1 MNVLSLC
8 DGMSCAML
16 ALNRAGIKVDNY
28 YSAEIKPVALYLQK
42 YHYIDGATDYRKMCN
57 RFIQIGDVN
66 KISYKDGKLNFTDG
80 YSNFA
85 EKVDI
90 DLVCFGSPCQSFSRA
105 MREERRIGLED
116 KVRSGLFLECA
127 RILKEVNPK
136 YFLMENVVMRKEDEA
151 VITSMLGVK
160 PVRINSSLVTAQLRD
175 RLYWTNIPGVTI
187 PEDKGIKLQDVISN
201 GYAPVEKARCLTA
214 CDSHGFYN
222 GCNWKATSRFHR
234 FWYKCFTT
242 MVFPTEEDFNKVLK
256 ITEEIR
262 QGRTSRAEFYDK
274 CDPAPFQKA
283 RYLWKG
289 ERARLQTVPE
299 NYVACLTEK
308 DAADLL
314 GDGWTVDIIAGI
326 FKGMACPE
334 R

>member
-28 YSAEIKPVALYLQK
+28 YSAEIKPMALRLQH
-42 YHYIDGATDYRKMCN
+42 YHYIDGKSYYKNLCTT
-57 RFIQIGDVN
+57 FTQIGDVN
-66 KISYKDGKLNFTDG
+66 KISYKDGRLNWENG
-80 YSNFA
+80 SSN
-85 EKVDI
+85 EPI

-105 MREERRIGLED
+105 MREERRVGLED

-127 RILKEVNPK
+127 RILKEVKPK

-151 VITSMLGVK
+151 VITDMLGVK
-160 PVRINSSLVTAQLRD
+160 PVRINSSLITAQLRD
-175 RLYWTNIPGVTI
+175 RLYWTNIPGVKV
-187 PEDKGIKLQDVISN
+187 PADKGIKLQDIIDD
-201 GYAPVEKARCLTA
+201 GYASVEKARCLTA

-242 MVFPTEEDFNKVLK
+242 MIFPTEEDFRRVLE
-256 ITEEIR
+256 ITEKVR
-262 QGRTSRAEFYDK
+262 NGRTSRAEFYDD
-274 CDPAPFQKA
+274 CDPEPFSKA

-289 ERARLQTVPE
+289 EREQDYRQFLRT
-299 NYVACLTEK
+299 
-308 DAADLL
+308 
-314 GDGWTVDIIAGI
+314 
-326 FKGMACPE
+326 M
-334 R
+334 

>member
-8 DGMSCAML
+8 DGMSCGLL
-16 ALNRAGIKVDNY
+16 ALDRAGIEVEHY
-28 YSAEIKPVALYLQK
+28 FSAEIKPMALKLQR
-42 YHYIDGATDYRKMCN
+42 YHYIDGKSDYKNLCTT
-57 RFIQIGDVN
+57 FTQIGDVN
-66 KISYKDGKLNFTDG
+66 KISYKDGRLNWENG
-80 YSNFA
+80 SSN
-85 EKVDI
+85 EPI

-105 MREERRIGLED
+105 MREERRVGLED

-151 VITSMLGVK
+151 VITSMLGVE

-175 RLYWTNIPGVTI
+175 RLYWTNIPGVKV
-187 PEDKGIKLQDVISN
+187 PADKGIKLQDVIIG
-201 GYAPVEKARCLTA
+201 GYVPVEKARCLTA

-234 FWYKCFTT
+234 FYYKCFTT
-242 MVFPTEEDFNKVLK
+242 MIFPTKKDFETVLA
-256 ITEEIR
+256 ITEKIR
-262 QGRTSRAEFYDK
+262 AGRTSRAEFYDD
-274 CDPAPFQKA
+274 CDPEPFKKA

-299 NYVACLTEK
+299 DYVEPLTELES
-308 DAADLL
+308 ADML
-314 GDGWTVDIIAGI
+314 GDGWTVDVIADI
-326 FKGMACPE
+326 FKGMKNS
-334 R
+334 

>member
-8 DGMSCAML
+8 DGMASAML
-16 ALNRAGIKVDNY
+16 ALDRAGIEVEHY
-28 YSAEIKPVALYLQK
+28 FSAEIKPMALRLQR
-42 YHYIDGATDYRKMCN
+42 YHYIDGKSDYKNLCTT
-57 RFIQIGDVN
+57 FTQIGDVN
-66 KISYKDGKLNFTDG
+66 KISYKDGRLNWENG
-80 YSNFA
+80 SSN
-85 EKVDI
+85 EPI

-105 MREERRIGLED
+105 MREERRVGLED

-151 VITSMLGVK
+151 VITDMLGVK
-160 PVRINSSLVTAQLRD
+160 PVRINSSLITAQLRD
-175 RLYWTNIPGVTI
+175 RLYWTNIPGVTV
-187 PEDKGIKLQDVISN
+187 PKDKGIKLQDIIDD

-242 MVFPTEEDFNKVLK
+242 MIFPTEEDFRRVLE
-256 ITEEIR
+256 ITEKVR
-262 QGRTSRAEFYDK
+262 KGRTSRAEFYDD
-274 CDPAPFQKA
+274 CDPEPFSKA

-299 NYVACLTEK
+299 DYVEPLTELES
-308 DAADLL
+308 ADML
-314 GDGWTVDIIAGI
+314 GDGWTVDVIADI
-326 FKGMACPE
+326 FKGM
-334 R
+334 RV

>member
-8 DGMSCAML
+8 DGMASALL
-16 ALNRAGIKVDNY
+16 ALDRAGIEVEHY
-28 YSAEIKPVALYLQK
+28 FSAEIKPMALKLQK
-42 YHYIDGATDYRKMCN
+42 YHYIDGKSEYKYLCTT
-57 RFIQIGDVN
+57 FTQIGDVN
-66 KISYKDGKLNFTDG
+66 KISYKDGTLTWENG
-80 YSNFA
+80 QQSIP
-85 EKVDI
+85 I

-105 MREERRIGLED
+105 MREERRVGLED

-151 VITSMLGVK
+151 VITDMLGVK

-175 RLYWTNIPGVTI
+175 RLYWTNIPGITV
-187 PEDKGIKLQDVISN
+187 PKDKGIKLQDIIDD

-234 FWYKCFTT
+234 FYYKCFTT
-242 MVFPTEEDFNKVLK
+242 MIFPTKEDFETVLA
-256 ITEEIR
+256 ITEKVR
-262 QGRTSRAEFYDK
+262 NGRTSRAEFYDD
-274 CDPAPFQKA
+274 CDPEPFKKA

-299 NYVACLTEK
+299 DYVEPLTELES
-308 DAADLL
+308 ADML
-314 GDGWTVDIIAGI
+314 GDGWTVDVIADI
-326 FKGMACPE
+326 FKGMKINA
-334 R
+334 

>member
-1 MNVLSLC
+1 MASAL
-8 DGMSCAML
+8 L
-16 ALNRAGIKVDNY
+16 ALDRAGIEVEHY
-28 YSAEIKPVALYLQK
+28 FSAEIKPMALKLQR
-42 YHYIDGATDYRKMCN
+42 YHYIDGKSDYKNLCTT
-57 RFIQIGDVN
+57 FTQIGDVN
-66 KISYKDGKLNFTDG
+66 KISYKDGRLF
-80 YSNFA
+80 YSNHSCNYT
-85 EKVDI
+85 KQIPI

-105 MREERRIGLED
+105 MREERRVGLED

-151 VITSMLGVK
+151 VITSMLGVS

-175 RLYWTNIPGVTI
+175 RLYWTNIPGVKV
-187 PEDKGIKLQDVISN
+187 PADKGIKLQDIIVD

-242 MVFPTEEDFNKVLK
+242 MIFPAEEDFKRVLE
-256 ITEEIR
+256 ITEKIR
-262 QGRTSRAEFYDK
+262 NGRTSRAEFYDD
-274 CDPAPFQKA
+274 CDPEPFKKA

-299 NYVACLTEK
+299 DYVEPLTELES
-308 DAADLL
+308 ADML
-314 GDGWTVDIIAGI
+314 GDGWTVDVIADI
-326 FKGMACPE
+326 FKGMKNG
-334 R
+334 

>member
-8 DGMSCAML
+8 DGMASAML
-16 ALNRAGIKVDNY
+16 ALDRAGIEVEHY
-28 YSAEIKPVALYLQK
+28 FSAEIKPMALRLQR
-42 YHYIDGATDYRKMCN
+42 YHYIDGKSDYKNLCTT
-57 RFIQIGDVN
+57 FTQIGDVN
-66 KISYKDGKLNFTDG
+66 KISYKDGRLNWENG
-80 YSNFA
+80 SSN
-85 EKVDI
+85 EPI

-105 MREERRIGLED
+105 MREERRVGLED

-151 VITSMLGVK
+151 VITDMLGVK
-160 PVRINSSLVTAQLRD
+160 PVRINSSLITAQLRD
-175 RLYWTNIPGVTI
+175 RLYWTNIPGVTV
-187 PEDKGIKLQDVISN
+187 PKDKGIKLQDIIVD

-242 MVFPTEEDFNKVLK
+242 MIFPTEEDFRRVLE
-256 ITEEIR
+256 ITEKVR
-262 QGRTSRAEFYDK
+262 KGRTSRAEFYDD
-274 CDPAPFQKA
+274 CDPEPFSKA

-299 NYVACLTEK
+299 DYVEPLTELES
-308 DAADLL
+308 ADML
-314 GDGWTVDIIAGI
+314 GDGWTVDVIADI
-326 FKGMACPE
+326 FKGM
-334 R
+334 RV

>member
-16 ALNRAGIKVDNY
+16 ALDQAGIEVEHY
-28 YSAEIKPVALYLQK
+28 FSAEIKPMALKLQR
-42 YHYIDGATDYRKMCN
+42 YHYIDGKSDYKNLCTT
-57 RFIQIGDVN
+57 FTQIGDVN
-66 KISYKDGKLNFTDG
+66 KVSYKDGRLNWENG
-80 YSNFA
+80 SSN
-85 EKVDI
+85 ESI

-105 MREERRIGLED
+105 MREERRVGLED

-151 VITSMLGVK
+151 VITSMLGVE

-175 RLYWTNIPGVTI
+175 RLYWTNIPGVKV
-187 PEDKGIKLQDVISN
+187 PADKGIKLQDVIIG

-234 FWYKCFTT
+234 FYYKCFTT
-242 MVFPTEEDFNKVLK
+242 MIFPTKKDFETVLA
-256 ITEEIR
+256 ITEKIR
-262 QGRTSRAEFYDK
+262 AGRTSRAEFYDD
-274 CDPAPFQKA
+274 CDPEPFKKA

-299 NYVACLTEK
+299 DYVEPLTELES
-308 DAADLL
+308 ADML
-314 GDGWTVDIIAGI
+314 GDGWTVDVIADI
-326 FKGMACPE
+326 FKGMKNS
-334 R
+334 

>member
-8 DGMSCAML
+8 DGMSCGLL

-28 YSAEIKPVALYLQK
+28 YSAEIKPMALKLQK
-42 YHYIDGATDYRKMCN
+42 YHYLDGMSDYHKLCN

-66 KISYKDGKLNFTDG
+66 KISYKDGKLCFFDG
-80 YSNFA
+80 HGTFM
-85 EKVDI
+85 EKVQI

-105 MREERRIGLED
+105 MREERRVGLED

-127 RILKEVNPK
+127 RILKEVNPE
-136 YFLMENVVMRKEDEA
+136 YFLMENVVMRKEDED

-175 RLYWTNIPGVTI
+175 RLYWTNIPGIKV
-187 PEDKGIKLQDVISN
+187 PEDKGIKLQDILDN
-201 GYAPVEKARCLTA
+201 GYSPVEKARCLTA

-234 FWYKCFTT
+234 FYYKCFTT
-242 MVFPTEEDFNKVLK
+242 MVFPTKEDFEAVLA
-256 ITEEIR
+256 ITEKIR
-262 QGRTSRAEFYDK
+262 AGRTSRAEFYDN
-274 CDPAPFQKA
+274 CDPEPFKKA

-299 NYVACLTEK
+299 DYVEPLTELES
-308 DAADLL
+308 ADML
-314 GDGWTVDIIAGI
+314 GDGWTVDVIADI
-326 FKGMACPE
+326 FKGMKK
-334 R
+334 

>member
-8 DGMSCAML
+8 DGMSCALL
-16 ALNRAGIKVDNY
+16 ALDRAGIEVEHY
-28 YSAEIKPVALYLQK
+28 FSAEIKPMALRLQK
-42 YHYIDGATDYRKMCN
+42 YHYLDGKSDYKYLCTT
-57 RFIQIGDVN
+57 FTQIGDVN
-66 KISYKDGKLNFTDG
+66 KISYKDGRLIWENG
-80 YSNFA
+80 SSN
-85 EKVDI
+85 EPI

-105 MREERRIGLED
+105 MREERRVGLED

-151 VITSMLGVK
+151 VITSMLGVN

-175 RLYWTNIPGVTI
+175 RLYWTNIPGVKV
-187 PEDKGIKLQDVISN
+187 PEDKGIKLQDILDD

-234 FWYKCFTT
+234 FYYKCFTT
-242 MVFPTEEDFNKVLK
+242 MVFPAKEDFEAVLA
-256 ITEEIR
+256 ITEKIR
-262 QGRTSRAEFYDK
+262 AGRTSRAEFYDN
-274 CDPAPFQKA
+274 CDPEPFKKA

-299 NYVACLTEK
+299 DYVEPLTELES
-308 DAADLL
+308 ADML
-314 GDGWTVDIIAGI
+314 GDGWTVDVIADI
-326 FKGMACPE
+326 FRGMKKNNA
-334 R
+334 

>member
-8 DGMSCAML
+8 DGMSCALL
-16 ALNRAGIKVDNY
+16 ALDRAGIEVEHY
-28 YSAEIKPVALYLQK
+28 FSAEIKPMALKLQR
-42 YHYIDGATDYRKMCN
+42 YHYLDGKSDYKNLCTT
-57 RFIQIGDVN
+57 FTQIGDVN
-66 KISYKDGKLNFTDG
+66 KVSYKDGRLNWENG
-80 YSNFA
+80 SSN
-85 EKVDI
+85 EPI

-105 MREERRIGLED
+105 MREERRVGLED

-136 YFLMENVVMRKEDEA
+136 YFLMENVIMRKEDED

-175 RLYWTNIPGVTI
+175 RLYWTNIPGVKV
-187 PEDKGIKLQDVISN
+187 PEDKGIKLQDILDN
-201 GYAPVEKARCLTA
+201 GYSPVEKARCLTA

-234 FWYKCFTT
+234 FYYKCFTT
-242 MVFPTEEDFNKVLK
+242 MVFPTKEDFEAVLA
-256 ITEEIR
+256 ITEKIR
-262 QGRTSRAEFYDK
+262 AGRTSRAEFYDN
-274 CDPAPFQKA
+274 CDPEPFKKA

-299 NYVACLTEK
+299 DYIEPLTELES
-308 DAADLL
+308 ADML
-314 GDGWTVDIIAGI
+314 GDGWTVDVIADI
-326 FKGMACPE
+326 FKGMKK
-334 R
+334 

>member
-8 DGMSCAML
+8 DGMSGALL
-16 ALNRAGIKVDNY
+16 ALDRAGIEVEHY
-28 YSAEIKPVALYLQK
+28 FSAEIKPMALKLQK
-42 YHYIDGATDYRKMCN
+42 YHYIDGKSDYKNLCTT
-57 RFIQIGDVN
+57 FTQVGDVN
-66 KISYKDGKLNFTDG
+66 KISYKDGLLSWENGSK
-80 YSNFA
+80 A
-85 EKVDI
+85 VPI

-105 MREERRIGLED
+105 MREERRVGLED

-127 RILKEVNPK
+127 RILKEVKPK
-136 YFLMENVVMRKEDEA
+136 YFLMENVVMRKEDEN

-160 PVRINSSLVTAQLRD
+160 PVRINSALVTAQLRD
-175 RLYWTNIPGVTI
+175 RLYWTNILGVTV
-187 PEDKGIKLQDVISN
+187 PKDRGIKLQDVIID

-242 MVFPTEEDFNKVLK
+242 MIFPTEEDFKRVLE
-256 ITEEIR
+256 ITEKIR
-262 QGRTSRAEFYDK
+262 AGRTSRAEYYDD
-274 CDPAPFQKA
+274 CDPEPFKKA

-299 NYVACLTEK
+299 DYVEPLTELES
-308 DAADLL
+308 ADML
-314 GDGWTVDIIAGI
+314 GDGWTIDVIANI
-326 FKGMACPE
+326 FKGIKLDKLN
-334 R
+334 

>member
-8 DGMSCAML
+8 DGMSCALL
-16 ALNRAGIKVDNY
+16 ALDRAGIEVDNY
-28 YSAEIKPVALYLQK
+28 FSAEIKPVALKLQK
-42 YHYIDGATDYRKMCN
+42 HHYIDKNTDYKNLCKT
-57 RFIQIGDVN
+57 FTQIGDVN
-66 KISYKDGKLNFTDG
+66 KISYKDGMLKWDNG
-80 YSNFA
+80 A
-85 EKVDI
+85 WGKEVKI

-127 RILKEVNPK
+127 RILKEVNPDF
-136 YFLMENVVMRKEDEA
+136 FLMENVVMKKEDEA
-151 VITSMLGVK
+151 VITSMLEVN

-175 RLYWTNIPGVTI
+175 RLYWTNIPGVRV
-187 PEDKGIKLQDVISN
+187 PEDKGIKLQDVITDGFS
-201 GYAPVEKARCLTA
+201 PVEKARCLTA

-242 MVFPTEEDFNKVLK
+242 MIFPTEEDFKKVLK

-262 QGRTSRAEFYDK
+262 QGRTSRAEYYDN
-274 CDPAPFQKA
+274 CDPEPFKKA

-299 NYVACLTEK
+299 DYIEILSEMES
-308 DAADLL
+308 ADLL
-314 GDGWTVDIIAGI
+314 GDGWTVDVIADI
-326 FKGMACPE
+326 FKGMKKYA
-334 R
+334 